1 MIIVYYFLGRANPQI
16 IKYFY
21 NDEPPNRNCR
31 QNHKWRQFKIWYQL
45 YFSIYISEEN
55 KFKVILLF
63 QAAPKKPTFVE
74 KPIGGAKN
82 GGTRMVRVKKAVN
95 DYPTIDA

>member
-1 MIIVYYFLGRANPQI
+1 MHYYLHFR
-16 IKYFY
+16 K
-21 NDEPPNRNCR
+21 
-31 QNHKWRQFKIWYQL
+31 
-45 YFSIYISEEN
+45 N
-55 KFKVILLF
+55 KFLVILLRF
-63 QAAPKKPTFVE
+63 QAAPAKPTFVE